1 MADIVKQYL
10 EQHWFK
16 NGLEAMRAKLFVKR
30 NLPGT
35 NYNFRVVFGDMEA
48 PLTTAE
54 EVNNLIKNLK
64 YGNNKMVQESI
75 NRG

>member
-1 MADIVKQYL
+1 MKARI
-10 EQHWFK
+10 
-16 NGLEAMRAKLFVKR
+16 FVKR

-35 NYNFRVVFGDMEA
+35 NFNFRVVFGDMQA

-64 YGNNKMVQESI
+64 YGNNKMVQE
-75 NRG
+75 NEH

>member
-10 EQHWFK
+10 EQHWFA

-30 NLPGT
+30 NLPDRD
-35 NYNFRVVFGDMEA
+35 YNFRVVFGDMQA

-64 YGNNKMVQESI
+64 YGNNKMVQE
-75 NRG
+75 NEH

>member
-1 MADIVKQYL
+1 MKARI
-10 EQHWFK
+10 
-16 NGLEAMRAKLFVKR
+16 FVKR

-35 NYNFRVVFGDMEA
+35 NFNFRVVFGDMQA

-64 YGNNKMVQESI
+64 YGSSKMVQE
-75 NRG
+75 NEH